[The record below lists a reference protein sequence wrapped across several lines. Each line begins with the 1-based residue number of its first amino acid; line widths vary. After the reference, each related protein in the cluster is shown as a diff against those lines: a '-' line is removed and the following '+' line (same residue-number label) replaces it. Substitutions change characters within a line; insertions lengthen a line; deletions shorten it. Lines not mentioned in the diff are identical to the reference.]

1 VTLRRSFYFLFLIAV
16 AFGIYAS
23 VSILRTYQG
32 YTGEVF
38 VDIRRGADTLEIS
51 GQLERAGVLRS
62 EWPFLVLRAVRP
74 RAVLQAGEY
83 RFDRPLS
90 PFEVYQKIARG
101 DTFYYTLA
109 VPEGYTMF
117 EIADALARTG
127 IVSRQQFL
135 LEARKGERVADL
147 APGAASLEGLLF
159 PDTYRV
165 NHHTTAE
172 QLAGQMVRRFREVFA
187 ELRAAAPAPPGN
199 VLQTVVLASLV
210 EKETPAPAERPLVAS
225 VFRNRLRLGMP
236 LQCDPTVIYALELSG
251 RYSGQIHKEDLAS
264 PSPYNTYIHPG
275 LPPGPIANPG
285 RASLQAALAPADTD
299 YLYFVSDN
307 QGGHVFSS
315 SLERHSK
322 AVASYVRANRRS
334 QKSGVRNQKKG
345 SR

>member
-1 VTLRRSFYFLFLIAV
+1 MSLRRTFYFLFLIAAV
-16 AFGIYAS
+16 FAIYAA
-23 VSILRTYQG
+23 VSILRPYQG
-32 YTGEVF
+32 YSEEAF
-38 VDIRRGADTLEIS
+38 VDIRRGVDTLEIS

-62 EWPFLVLRAVRP
+62 EWPFLVLRAIRP

-90 PFEVYQKIARG
+90 PFEVFQKIARG
-101 DTFYYTLA
+101 DTFYYTVA

-117 EIADALARTG
+117 EIAHAVARTG
-127 IVSRQQFL
+127 VISRQQFL
-135 LEARKGERVADL
+135 MEARKAERIADL
-147 APGAASLEGLLF
+147 APGAPTLEGFLF
-159 PDTYRV
+159 PDTYRISR
-165 NHHTTAE
+165 HSTAE
-172 QLAGQMVRRFREVFA
+172 QLAGQMVKRFRDVFG
-187 ELRAAAPAPPGN
+187 ELRAAAPAPAGN

-210 EKETPAPAERPLVAS
+210 ERETPAPAERPVVAS

-236 LQCDPTVIYALELSG
+236 LQCDPTIIYALELAG
-251 RYSGQIHKEDLAS
+251 RYTGQIHKEDLALS
-264 PSPYNTYIHPG
+264 SPYNTYVHPG

-307 QGGHVFSS
+307 KGGHVFSS

-322 AVASYVRANRRS
+322 AVASYLRENRRNH
-334 QKSGVRNQKKG
+334 KGVKNQRKT